1 MSKLI
6 PVMFFL
12 FLPAFIFAQ
21 HDPECLWT
29 KEVITVDGNAADW
42 NPPLKNYDSQSK
54 LFFDF
59 KNDAKTLYLCFQSKD
74 QSNEEKIM
82 KSGMKIILSS
92 KINGKH
98 KSIIDFP
105 LRSFKVLAAKDVI
118 KSDPLITRENRHKA
132 FVASD
137 TTMELKGF
145 ENRNGIVFIRQ
156 PAGVCVAINWDSA
169 NTLNYEV
176 AIPFNELF
184 GSDLNAAD
192 LSKEISLDVVINPL
206 PAPRSQDEL
215 DEFEKSERMKD
226 DGQNDGMAEQK
237 MAARYAVF
245 QKTELKQRFVLASP
259 NQ

>member
-1 MSKLI
+1 
-6 PVMFFL
+6 MFFL
-12 FLPAFIFAQ
+12 FLPALIFAQ
-21 HDPECLWT
+21 HNPECVWT
-29 KEVITVDGNAADW
+29 KEVITIDGNAADW
-42 NPPLKNYDSQSK
+42 NPPLKNYDSQSQ
-54 LFFDF
+54 LFFGF
-59 KNDAKTLYLCFQSKD
+59 KNDAKNLYLCFQTKD
-74 QSNEEKIM
+74 QSNESKMM

-105 LRSFKVLAAKDVI
+105 LTSSKASDVKDEI
-118 KSDPLITRENRHKA
+118 KSDPLMTRKNRHNA
-132 FVASD
+132 FIASD

-145 ENRNGIVFIRQ
+145 ANMNGIVFLRQ
-156 PAGVCVAINWDSA
+156 PSGVRVAINWDSA

-176 AIPFNELF
+176 AIPLKELF
-184 GSDLNAAD
+184 GNDFNAAD

-206 PAPRSQDEL
+206 PAPRSQAEM

-226 DGQNDGMAEQK
+226 GGQNDALSDQK

>member
-1 MSKLI
+1 
-6 PVMFFL
+6 MFFL
-12 FLPAFIFAQ
+12 LLPVLIFAQ
-21 HDPECLWT
+21 HNPECVWT
-29 KEVITVDGNAADW
+29 KEVITIDGNAADW
-42 NPPLKNYDSQSK
+42 NPPLKNYDSQSQ

-59 KNDAKTLYLCFQSKD
+59 KNDAKSLYLCFQTKD
-74 QSNEEKIM
+74 QSNESKIM

-105 LRSFKVLAAKDVI
+105 LSSSKSPAAKDEI
-118 KSDPLITRENRHKA
+118 KSDPLMTRQIRHNA
-132 FVASD
+132 FIASD

-145 ENRNGIVFIRQ
+145 ANMNGIVFLRQ
-156 PAGVCVAINWDSA
+156 PSGVRVAINWDSA

-176 AIPFNELF
+176 AIPLKELF
-184 GSDLNAAD
+184 GNDFNTGE
-192 LSKEISLDVVINPL
+192 LSKEISLDVVINPV
-206 PAPRSQDEL
+206 PAPRSKDEM
-215 DEFEKSERMKD
+215 DAFENSERIKNG
-226 DGQNDGMAEQK
+226 GQNDAMSQEQK